1 MNQQNRILR
10 FVVIGVMILAA
21 IMILETIWMGQATR
35 GANEQTVR
43 EVSMLYLDELAGRRE
58 QVIVSNLNTNI
69 KNMETAVSMME
80 DEDLSSPQHLQ
91 AFQSRMKQLFK
102 LDRFAF
108 VDEDGLV
115 YTSTG
120 TSDDIDEYEFDYKSL
135 KEPVI
140 YAKDLDQKDK
150 KVIIAIPID
159 PTPFQDKELIA
170 CFTEMEMTNL
180 LEGVSLQPDT
190 NETTFCNLYSRD
202 GYPLSNVVLGG
213 LSRDS
218 NLLEAMHHSRPE
230 RGYSV
235 DQMIE
240 DFKTGKEG
248 SISFTYDD
256 IQETMFYIPV
266 EGTDWMLT
274 YLIRESIISDQISSI
289 SSGVTRRS
297 LLQTILT
304 GLVLLAFFGI
314 MMGQS
319 RRTSRMILERETAET
334 ENRIKQEE
342 LEQRLA
348 LQEQLLEQ
356 ERLRAEQDQMIT
368 ALASDYRS
376 VYYVDLDTGEGICYR
391 SDPNA
396 KNALKDGEHFD
407 FRKSFTEYAYE
418 RVAES
423 YREEFLRF
431 IDPEAVRKGLEKNLI
446 ISCRYLVEDDGVES
460 YELLR
465 MAGVRHAEDRED
477 NLVHAV
483 GVGFT
488 NVDKET
494 REALDRNQA
503 LNEALAQAEEAN
515 KAKTAFLSNMSHEIR
530 TPMNAIIGLDSI
542 ALSDPGVPQKTRDSL
557 EKIGDS
563 ARHLLGLINDILDMS
578 RIESGRL
585 TLNNEEFSFS
595 HLLEQINT
603 MISGQCQD
611 NGLRYECL
619 INGQVDDYYIGD
631 SMKLKQVLLNILGNA
646 VKFTPE
652 GGEVHLEVKRTAQFE
667 DKTTLQFT
675 VRDTG
680 IGMEKEF
687 LPKIF
692 DAFSQE
698 DSSSTNKF
706 GSTGLGLAITKNI
719 VEMMNGKIQVESEKG
734 KGSTFTVTV
743 TLSNDD
749 REKKSAGYSDIR
761 PQELS
766 VLVVDDDEVACEHAK
781 LVLESVGI
789 GTEVCNSGKEAIEM
803 VRLRHARRNPYNLIL
818 VDWKMPEMD
827 GVETTRAIREIV
839 GNDSAIIIL
848 TAYKWDDVL
857 EEALSAGV
865 DSFVAKPLFATN
877 VMEEFNRAIQRKSA
891 VVRGPV
897 YKADLKGRR
906 ILLAEDMMVNAEIM
920 KEVLKM
926 RDIEADHAENGKI
939 AVELFESHPVGY
951 YDAILMDMRMPEM
964 DGLTA
969 TSVIREMDRADAK
982 EIPIIALTANAFDE
996 DVQRSLQAGLNAHLS
1011 KPVEP
1016 DTLFQTLESLI
1027 GESEHKKATE

>member
-1 MNQQNRILR
+1 MNQQNRLLR

-35 GANEQTVR
+35 EANEQTVR

-69 KNMETAVSMME
+69 KYMETAISMME
-80 DEDLSSPQHLQ
+80 DEDLSSPESLRDFQ
-91 AFQSRMKQLFK
+91 ARMKQTFE
-102 LDRFAF
+102 LDKFAF
-108 VDEDGLV
+108 VDEGGLI
-115 YTSTG
+115 YTASG
-120 TSDDIDEYEFDYKSL
+120 NKEDIDTYEFDYKSL

-140 YAKDLDQKDK
+140 YAKDLEQEDK
-150 KVIIAIPID
+150 KVIIAIPVD
-159 PTPFQDKELIA
+159 PIPFQGQEFIA
-170 CFTEMEMTNL
+170 CFTEMEMKKL

-202 GYPLSNVVLGG
+202 GISLSNVVLGG
-213 LSRDS
+213 LSSDT
-218 NLLEAMHHSRPE
+218 NLLEAMKHSEPE

-235 DQMIE
+235 EQMAE
-240 DFKTGKEG
+240 DFKNGKEG
-248 SISFTYDD
+248 IISFSYDD

-274 YLIRESIISDQISSI
+274 YLIRESVISDQISSI
-289 SSGVTRRS
+289 SRGLTRRS

-304 GLVLLAFFGI
+304 GAVLLAFFGV
-314 MMGQS
+314 MMGQL
-319 RRTSRMILERETAET
+319 RRNARMVLERETIDT
-334 ENRIKQEE
+334 ENRIKREE

-356 ERLRAEQDQMIT
+356 EKLRAEQDKMIT

-391 SDPNA
+391 SDPKA
-396 KNALKDGEHFD
+396 KNALTDREHFD
-407 FRKSFTEYAYE
+407 FRKAFTEYAYE
-418 RVAES
+418 RVVES
-423 YREEFLRF
+423 YREGFLQF
-431 IDPEAVRKGLEKNLI
+431 IDPDTVRKGLEKNLI
-446 ISCRYLVEDDGVES
+446 ISYRYLVENDGVES

-465 MAGVRHAEDRED
+465 MAGVRRAEDRDD
-477 NLVHAV
+477 NIVHAV

-494 REALDRNQA
+494 RESMD
-503 LNEALAQAEEAN
+503 LNRTLSEALAQAEEAN

-557 EKIGDS
+557 EKIGHS
-563 ARHLLGLINDILDMS
+563 ARHLLDLINDILDMS

-611 NGLRYECL
+611 NGLHYECK

-631 SMKLKQVLLNILGNA
+631 SVKLKQVLLNILGNA

-652 GGEVHLEVKRTAQFE
+652 GGEIHLDVKRTAQFE

-692 DAFSQE
+692 DAFAQE

-719 VEMMNGKIQVESEKG
+719 VEMMNGKIEVESEKG
-734 KGSTFTVTV
+734 KGSTFVVTV
-743 TLSNDD
+743 TLSNDE
-749 REKKSAGYSDIR
+749 REQRSTVTSNIQ

-781 LVLESVGI
+781 LVLESIGI
-789 GTEVCNSGKEAIEM
+789 GAEICFSGKEAIEM
-803 VRLRHARRNPYNLIL
+803 VRLRHARRSPYNLIL
-818 VDWKMPEMD
+818 VDLKMPEMD
-827 GVETTRAIREIV
+827 GVETTRLIREIV

-865 DSFVAKPLFATN
+865 DSFVAKPLFAAN
-877 VMEEFNRAIQRKSA
+877 VMEEFGRAIQRKSA

-906 ILLAEDMMVNAEIM
+906 ILLAEDMIVNAEIM

-926 RDIEADHAENGKI
+926 REMEADHAENGRI
-939 AVELFESHPVGY
+939 AVEKYLSQPEGY
-951 YDAILMDMRMPEM
+951 YDAVLMDMRMPEM

-969 TSVIREMDRADAK
+969 TEKIRTSGRADAK
-982 EIPIIALTANAFDE
+982 IIPIIALTANAFDE
-996 DVQRSLQAGLNAHLS
+996 DVERSLQAGLNAHLS

-1016 DTLFQTLESLI
+1016 DTLFATLESLI
-1027 GESEHKKATE
+1027 GEAESRTEA